1 MNKLHV
7 TQPREKEKCAH
18 VSANKKEQ
26 LSDGV
31 SQTSDTIENR
41 LNIKEFAE
49 LQSLFK
55 SPGLSQPEC
64 MNREEFMEKTYTALG
79 HGNKEEYGE
88 LFDKIDVSR
97 EGFIDWD
104 KLTSFMLLELYEKDE
119 RAKSSAIPQWK
130 DIRSLPLIHK
140 ENIQNVVYLKGSCL
154 YITLSKDGLLGVWGE
169 NLKLQRNPR
178 ISTDTVKLKD
188 LWATSLVFLGNV
200 NKIAVAFTSK
210 EICFYDLNSKQDLF
224 CQYKLQG
231 LKGTPICMDYW
242 HNPDDA
248 NEAIL
253 TFGDVIGQV
262 QAICFTTALI
272 SLFERPACSAEDQQ
286 TTVYITWNELVSG
299 YHKCCFVLRHKLHD
313 NHWVRQVSYNSN
325 LEVLLSCSTS
335 DNNTVILAWREK
347 GKSHLRTSF
356 LNIAKGINGFDY
368 HPGLNLIATAGID
381 HKICLWNPFVV
392 SKPTGVLQGN
402 MTSVIAVKFFGI
414 RKQLCSFS
422 KEKILRIWDVHHQVC
437 IQRIAGIFPKT
448 LDYQFTFYFSEP
460 HGRLFLSFNNQLTV
474 LEMKKESAKKVVS
487 HEKPVTCVLY
497 NSAFKQVISS
507 DTGSTITFW
516 MMDTG
521 QKIKQFSGCHGS
533 AEISTMALNSS
544 GTRLLTGST
553 DGTVKY
559 RSYWETYQGYQG
571 INLAGDSM
579 GKVLSSHARKRSL
592 AEHGEWGHGL
602 PIGNLRDC
610 YHILSKSIHLDKN
623 SEWNMKIQSVCLSL
637 CGNYF
642 DPQAQCIGHYK
653 GGLFYFNSHMQSSS
667 RTLHPC
673 PPQLIWGSPKQ
684 YSELQSA
691 GKRQISSS
699 SSGRHTRSVSN
710 LNTDSDSNN
719 TVTRLFFLEA
729 RKHASATGGANL
741 ISCGGSGCVRFWNI
755 YKGSLIAEFVAHE
768 GASFI
773 IMAVDKSNQYIFTGD
788 HCGWVKVWDIQE
800 YCIDHV
806 ETILIEPPHLVASFQ
821 PHSDCI
827 THLETCT
834 HTKYLLIISASA
846 DCSICVSDVYGTTIG
861 IFGQED
867 HWSMEN
873 YVPLHVPNN
882 VLENP
887 EEKLIGSRDIQTEG
901 SDPPLSLH
909 FDNHLTDFSTE
920 DKEEMPYE
928 TSPLEDIASGS
939 KYRETL
945 AKERMHS
952 NIREDSFQNSVGIFS
967 LLNIG
972 TLNDITEVNKP
983 DFIINPEKYFGEK
996 IEDNTSNEL
1005 KHHNL
1010 PQTLKAVFDEGSLF
1024 PREILERERAAKQL
1038 KEKMHQD
1045 ARRKRNNKTARPKEK

>member
-1 MNKLHV
+1 MNNLHV
-7 TQPREKEKCAH
+7 TQPREKEKSAH
-18 VSANKKEQ
+18 VSAKKKEEH
-26 LSDGV
+26 SDGV
-31 SQTSDTIENR
+31 RQTSDTIENR

-49 LQSLFK
+49 LQNLFK
-55 SPGLSQPEC
+55 SPGLSQQEC

-140 ENIQNVVYLKGSCL
+140 ENIQNVVYLKGSCR
-154 YITLSKDGLLGVWGE
+154 YITLSKDGSLGVWGE

-248 NEAIL
+248 NEGIL

-272 SLFERPACSAEDQQ
+272 SLFERPASSAEDQQ

-299 YHKCCFVLRHKLHD
+299 YHKCCFVLKHKLHD

-448 LDYQFTFYFSEP
+448 LDYQLTFYFSEP

-553 DGTVKY
+553 DGTVKIWDFNGHCHHKLNAG
-559 RSYWETYQGYQG
+559 RGLAAEISQILILKRTILVVGWERFITVFRMNTINQFLVQPSEWKGGMQHQDDILCATFLPPQNLVTGSYDGEIVIWNNNTE
-571 INLAGDSM
+571 NAS
-579 GKVLSSHARKRSL
+579 RKLHPDPRRAL
-592 AEHGEWGHGL
+592 K
-602 PIGNLRDC
+602 
-610 YHILSKSIHLDKN
+610 SKSD
-623 SEWNMKIQSVCLSL
+623 
-637 CGNYF
+637 
-642 DPQAQCIGHYK
+642 
-653 GGLFYFNSHMQSSS
+653 
-667 RTLHPC
+667 
-673 PPQLIWGSPKQ
+673 
-684 YSELQSA
+684 SELQSA

-699 SSGRHTRSVSN
+699 SSGRHTRSASN

-729 RKHASATGGANL
+729 RKHVSATGGANL

-806 ETILIEPPHLVASFQ
+806 ETMITEPPHLVASFQ

-867 HWSMEN
+867 HWSLEN

-909 FDNHLTDFSTE
+909 FDNHLTE
-920 DKEEMPYE
+920 DKDELPFE
-928 TSPLEDIASGS
+928 TSPLEDIALGS

-952 NIREDSFQNSVGIFS
+952 NIREDSFQNSIGIFS

-996 IEDNTSNEL
+996 IEDTAFNEL
-1005 KHHNL
+1005 KHHKL

-1024 PREILERERAAKQL
+1024 PREILEKERAAKQL